1 VNPMLESKVWGSIG
15 SKGGKVR
22 GGGGQGSKELM
33 YIAGF
38 EDRVV
43 VRVIVGDDKLQEG
56 GQREK
61 RRREVVQSSSGLWAF
76 SQSVP
81 RMISWV
87 PTSVM

>member
-1 VNPMLESKVWGSIG
+1 MGQHRQQRRESQG
-15 SKGGKVR
+15 R
-22 GGGGQGSKELM
+22 GQGSRELM

-43 VRVIVGDDKLQEG
+43 VRVMLGDDKLQEG
-56 GQREK
+56 GQQEK
-61 RRREVVQSSSGLWAF
+61 RRREVVRSSSGLWAF

-87 PTSVM
+87 PTFVT